1 MLPANR
7 LCLASG
13 EEVVVRR
20 TVEDDAEAL
29 IRYVNDVAG
38 ETDNL
43 TFGAGDFDIS
53 VDREKEILVET
64 LKSDNRLFLV
74 AELRERIIGT
84 LTFSG
89 GRSSRTAH
97 VGGFGMTVRREYWGR
112 GIGTLLVQTMLGWA
126 RAGGKVRKV
135 NLRVRTDNQ
144 RAIRLYEKMGFRREG
159 VHTRDLLI
167 HGQFVACLAM
177 GLEI

>member
-43 TFGAGDFDIS
+43 TFGAGEPS
-53 VDREKEILVET
+53 A
-64 LKSDNRLFLV
+64 LFL
-74 AELRERIIGT
+74 
-84 LTFSG
+84 
-89 GRSSRTAH
+89 
-97 VGGFGMTVRREYWGR
+97 
-112 GIGTLLVQTMLGWA
+112 
-126 RAGGKVRKV
+126 
-135 NLRVRTDNQ
+135 
-144 RAIRLYEKMGFRREG
+144 
-159 VHTRDLLI
+159 
-167 HGQFVACLAM
+167 
-177 GLEI
+177 